1 MSAINLTD
9 DNFENEVLKS
19 DQPVL
24 VDFWA
29 EWCGPCKIQ
38 GPVVDEIAK
47 DFEGKAKIA
56 KLEVD
61 ESPNTAQKYGIM
73 SIPTLV
79 LFKNGESIWQAAGVQ
94 QKQTIETELNKV
106 IS

>member
-1 MSAINLTD
+1 MSALHLTD
-9 DNFENEVLKS
+9 DNFEKEVLKS
-19 DQPVL
+19 DKPVL

-38 GPVVDEIAK
+38 GPVVDELAK
-47 DFEGKAKIA
+47 EYEGKAKIA

-73 SIPTLV
+73 SIPTIV
-79 LFKNGESIWQAAGVQ
+79 LFKDGESVWQGVGVQ
-94 QKQTIETELNKV
+94 QKQTIEAEMNKV
-106 IS
+106 AS